1 MNEKEFG
8 DALLR
13 LDMSARSPADTRALT
28 DRVLARDHRR
38 VRVLTWLT
46 VGAWLVA
53 AALVLFLLVAFGL
66 IFPAMAK
73 VKDDKLKDR
82 ITPAQREQVQNELEI
97 AFKLSTVVIT
107 FTVGA
112 LSLAGLCTFGLVVAT
127 RRATLR
133 QVNANLA
140 EIAEQLK
147 RLRQAAGG
155 GTATGGPAP

>member
-8 DALLR
+8 DALLG

-28 DRVLARDHRR
+28 DRVLALDRRR
-38 VRVLTWLT
+38 VRLLTGVT

-53 AALVLFLLVAFGL
+53 AGMVLLLLLSFGL
-66 IFPAMAK
+66 LLPAMAK
-73 VKDDKLKDR
+73 AREEDAAFRAAAAAGKA
-82 ITPAQREQVQNELEI
+82 PAVPPDSRGHALEI
-97 AFKLSTVVIT
+97 AFKMMTVGIT
-107 FTVGA
+107 MTVGA
-112 LSLAGLCTFGLVVAT
+112 LTLAGLCTIGLVSAT

-147 RLRQAAGG
+147 QLRRGAA
-155 GTATGGPAP
+155 AP